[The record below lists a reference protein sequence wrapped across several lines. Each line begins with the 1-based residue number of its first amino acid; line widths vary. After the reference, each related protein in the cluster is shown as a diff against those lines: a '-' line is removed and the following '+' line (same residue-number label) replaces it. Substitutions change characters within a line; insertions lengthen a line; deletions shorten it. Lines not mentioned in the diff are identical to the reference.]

1 MHVLAFAECCE
12 GIEMFLRE
20 CTETEITIL
29 VAEDKDKMRK
39 HLKDCVALLR
49 SDPAEHPLDH
59 LSLSPADMI
68 KLTHGNADTLLKLKV
83 EAG

>member
-1 MHVLAFAECCE
+1 MHVLAFAQCCE

-20 CTETEITIL
+20 CTEIEITIL

-49 SDPAEHPLDH
+49 SRPAMIR
-59 LSLSPADMI
+59 LSIHWTIS
-68 KLTHGNADTLLKLKV
+68 HSLLPT
-83 EAG
+83 